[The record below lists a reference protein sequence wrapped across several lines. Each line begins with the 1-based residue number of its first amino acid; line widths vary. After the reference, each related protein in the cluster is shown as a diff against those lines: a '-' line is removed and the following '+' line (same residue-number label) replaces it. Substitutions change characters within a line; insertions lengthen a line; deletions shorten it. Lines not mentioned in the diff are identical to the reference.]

1 MKKIFTVLTLML
13 VMASFS
19 SNAQQK
25 DEAWLEY
32 DNGVFMT
39 DIGLLTGDPIYWGN
53 MFTPSQ
59 LADFDGY
66 QLIKVKIWDHT
77 PYNGYLI
84 IYQDNSETGPAE
96 MVYMQQYSVEGT
108 NDWTE
113 IELNTPVVLDV
124 TKNLWITFNNSDGE
138 FTIPA
143 ADDCGD
149 ANSRWISEDG
159 REWADAS
166 TVGMPP
172 FTWLIRG
179 LISNEGLSVIE
190 LGAGFH
196 PDMSG
201 RDNIYTNASI
211 FGLSKKEIDARLDDI
226 ITFSELEEF
235 IDNPVR
241 TYSSGMYM
249 RLAFSVA
256 INVDADVLLIDEIL
270 AVGDSNFQAKC
281 FAKLR
286 DLKAKGITIVIVT
299 HDSGTIQSFCDRAIW
314 IEDGHVQFDGEST
327 KAIDKYLE
335 YMSNEKRER
344 MLDEEDKARVKAMKA
359 KAEHDQLIKETGDER
374 ATLDQSN
381 NRFGVFNGEITKAYM
396 LNEKGKETWIHE
408 TNKPCKLVM
417 EYKINRNSQYGFVF
431 GMGFSTRD
439 GKLIYGT
446 NTQLDG
452 LKVKCEVGQTGI
464 VTFDIPSLPLLKG
477 EYSVNVSIVDENG
490 TPLDFYREYA
500 VLNVVSDIKSPGT
513 TLIPHKWDIK

>member
-1 MKKIFTVLTLML
+1 MENKKEVVISVKDVHKSFKVYFDKGTSLKEKLLFWKRNRHEIRQVLKGISFDIHKGETVGLIGRNGCGKSTML
-13 VMASFS
+13 KM
-19 SNAQQK
+19 
-25 DEAWLEY
+25 
-32 DNGVFMT
+32 
-39 DIGLLTGDPIYWGN
+39 LTGIYWPNAGE
-53 MFTPSQ
+53 
-59 LADFDGY
+59 LD
-66 QLIKVKIWDHT
+66 IK
-77 PYNGYLI
+77 
-84 IYQDNSETGPAE
+84 
-96 MVYMQQYSVEGT
+96 
-108 NDWTE
+108 
-113 IELNTPVVLDV
+113 
-124 TKNLWITFNNSDGE
+124 
-138 FTIPA
+138 
-143 ADDCGD
+143 
-149 ANSRWISEDG
+149 G
-159 REWADAS
+159 RVS
-166 TVGMPP
+166 S
-172 FTWLIRG
+172 L
-179 LISNEGLSVIE
+179 IE

-374 ATLDQSN
+374 STLDQSN

-396 LNEKGKETWIHE
+396 INEAGKETWIHE

-417 EYKINRNSQYGFVF
+417 EYKINRDSQYGFVF

-452 LKVKCEVGQTGI
+452 LKVKCEVGQTGK

>member
-1 MKKIFTVLTLML
+1 MENKKEVVISVKDVHKSFKVYFDKGTSLKEKLLFWKRNRHEVRQVLKGISFDIHKGETVGLIGRNGCGKSTML
-13 VMASFS
+13 KM
-19 SNAQQK
+19 
-25 DEAWLEY
+25 
-32 DNGVFMT
+32 
-39 DIGLLTGDPIYWGN
+39 LTGIYWPNAGE
-53 MFTPSQ
+53 
-59 LADFDGY
+59 LD
-66 QLIKVKIWDHT
+66 IK
-77 PYNGYLI
+77 
-84 IYQDNSETGPAE
+84 
-96 MVYMQQYSVEGT
+96 
-108 NDWTE
+108 
-113 IELNTPVVLDV
+113 
-124 TKNLWITFNNSDGE
+124 
-138 FTIPA
+138 
-143 ADDCGD
+143 
-149 ANSRWISEDG
+149 G
-159 REWADAS
+159 RVS
-166 TVGMPP
+166 S
-172 FTWLIRG
+172 L
-179 LISNEGLSVIE
+179 IE